1 MLVDRSEFL
10 VYRLLRNGLEAAD
23 SFCHDM
29 KAGDAAQNVYL
40 QEEALDLRT
49 VFIGVFHDRQV
60 QDVLQFPDAELPLA
74 LLPVGRP
81 VVGERGCN
89 GASSAVY

>member
-29 KAGDAAQNVYL
+29 KAAATAQNDYL
-40 QEEALDLRT
+40 QAEALDLRT
-49 VFIGVFHDRQV
+49 VFIGAFHDRQV
-60 QDVLQFPDAELPLA
+60 QDVLQ
-74 LLPVGRP
+74 
-81 VVGERGCN
+81 
-89 GASSAVY
+89 